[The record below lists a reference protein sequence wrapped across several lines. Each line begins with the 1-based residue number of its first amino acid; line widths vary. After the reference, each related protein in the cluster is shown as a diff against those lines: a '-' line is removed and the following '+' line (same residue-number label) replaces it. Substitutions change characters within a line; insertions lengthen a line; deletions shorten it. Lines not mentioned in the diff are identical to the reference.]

1 MSVLYRILACLF
13 CTAYWYV
20 CSVPHIGMSGLCRI
34 LVCLSSPGE
43 EQQICD
49 VSIIDDVRYEGAETL
64 ELLIITA
71 GGEQLEKTAVIT
83 ITDEEDRKSI

>member
-1 MSVLYRILACLF
+1 MSVLY
-13 CTAYWYV
+13 
-20 CSVPHIGMSGLCRI
+20 HI